1 MSENDK
7 LAAQAARK
15 RLLIAQG
22 EMYRVGI
29 VHARANVGY
38 ALRPESLLQGVVET
52 AVGFAGHRVES
63 LLAPGGMRLQGTIV
77 YRTQEAGQAGP
88 GPRGR
93 GRRCRQLAAPQALT
107 LPIPGTPSL
116 TAFFLPVR

>member
-38 ALRPESLLQGVVET
+38 ALRPESMLQGVVET

-63 LLAPGGMRLQGTIV
+63 LLAPGGMRD
-77 YRTQEAGQAGP
+77 
-88 GPRGR
+88 
-93 GRRCRQLAAPQALT
+93 
-107 LPIPGTPSL
+107 
-116 TAFFLPVR
+116 

>member
-63 LLAPGGMRLQGTIV
+63 LLAPGGMRLQGYV
-77 YRTQEAGQAGP
+77 
-88 GPRGR
+88 
-93 GRRCRQLAAPQALT
+93 
-107 LPIPGTPSL
+107 L
-116 TAFFLPVR
+116 TALSFIGRKKLVKPALVLVAVAAVAASWLRRKR